1 MATVRAWEIGLGLAG
16 GLLLAWLALGA
27 ALFAVRP
34 RGGALREAVRL
45 LPDLLRL
52 VGRLA
57 ADRSLPAGVRV
68 RLALLGVYL
77 AMPFDLIPDFV
88 PVVGY
93 ADDAIAV
100 AWTLRSVTRRAGLAT
115 VRRHWPG
122 TDDGFAALA
131 RLCRLDR
138 PPAGGPRL
146 GTVGALLAAVVLLS
160 LALANGWFLGLD
172 VAVAHWSQTHRPLW
186 AEWVA
191 RVLNY
196 TGQGTPLTLIA
207 LGIAALYAWRRHSV
221 RPLLPVAAAFLA
233 TYFTV
238 GPLKLL
244 FHRAPPHN
252 QNGVPHP
259 ERLFSDPHSVSYPSG
274 HAANAVVWYWV
285 LALLLATVLSR
296 RWLVVLRVVPPAVTC
311 VMTTYLGYHWLTD
324 TVAGLLLG
332 LALDQVLAQVP
343 WDRVPLGRRLAT
355 AGWAGPA
362 VGNREAQ

>member
-100 AWTLRSVTRRAGLAT
+100 AWTLRSVTRRAGLET

-146 GTVGALLAAVVLLS
+146 GTVGALLS

-172 VAVAHWSQTHRPLW
+172 VAVANWSQTHRPLW
-186 AEWVA
+186 AEWAA

-259 ERLFSDPHSVSYPSG
+259 QRLFSDPHSVSYPSG

-285 LALLLATVLSR
+285 IALLLATVLSR

-311 VMTTYLGYHWLTD
+311 VMTTYLGYHWVTD
-324 TVAGLLLG
+324 TVAGLLIG

-355 AGWAGPA
+355 A
-362 VGNREAQ
+362 VGNREAE

>member
-27 ALFAVRP
+27 ALLAVRP

-68 RLALLGVYL
+68 RLALLGAYL
-77 AMPFDLIPDFV
+77 AMPFDLVPDFV
-88 PVVGY
+88 PVLGY

-100 AWTLRSVTRRAGLAT
+100 AWTLRSVTRRAGLET

-131 RLCRLDR
+131 RLCRLEPAGDR
-138 PPAGGPRL
+138 PPGPRF
-146 GTVGALLAAVVLLS
+146 GTVGALLAAVALLT

-186 AEWVA
+186 AEWTA

-207 LGIAALYAWRRHSV
+207 LGLAALYAWRRHTV
-221 RPLLPVAAAFLA
+221 RPLLPVVAAFLA
-233 TYFTV
+233 TYCTV

-285 LALLLATVLSR
+285 LALLLATVLSG
-296 RWLVVLRVVPPAVTC
+296 RWRLVLRVVPPAVTC

-332 LALDQVLAQVP
+332 LALDQMLAQVP
-343 WDRVPLGRRLAT
+343 WDRIPLGRANHRNSA
-355 AGWAGPA
+355 
-362 VGNREAQ
+362 